1 MQKTTRRKQD
11 EARFNKLSSKQTSH
25 AVVETNQPVAE
36 LRPCSELH
44 SLDGVRLLEATNTD
58 LKYFPARNRVSF
70 VRSLGHCIFNIK
82 INRESRQGREA

>member
-44 SLDGVRLLEATNTD
+44 SLDGVRTPGSHKHRFKIFSRPKQGIFCEI
-58 LKYFPARNRVSF
+58 SW
-70 VRSLGHCIFNIK
+70 SLHI
-82 INRESRQGREA
+82 